1 MVAIRAKLRSTLSA
15 VASSNQHSLRCTIF
29 IDKNCSV
36 AQSCPTL
43 LQPHG
48 LQHAKLSC
56 PSPSPGAC
64 SDSCPLSRW
73 CHLTISSSVIPF
85 SSCPQS
91 FSALGYFP
99 MSQLFASGGQSI
111 GVSPSASVL
120 PMNEHSGLIS
130 FRMDWLDL
138 LAVQGTLKSLP
149 VPVLTK
155 SIDINSTE
163 EFSSAL
169 ELAYHPLL
177 SLLYMSKNMTLK
189 MKSATKQRKSL
200 PFPALTPLKV
210 GGRPRAGATVMER
223 LQVPRFFSLYI

>member
-1 MVAIRAKLRSTLSA
+1 M
-15 VASSNQHSLRCTIF
+15 
-29 IDKNCSV
+29 
-36 AQSCPTL
+36 
-43 LQPHG
+43 
-48 LQHAKLSC
+48 
-56 PSPSPGAC
+56 
-64 SDSCPLSRW
+64 
-73 CHLTISSSVIPF
+73 
-85 SSCPQS
+85 
-91 FSALGYFP
+91 Y
-99 MSQLFASGGQSI
+99 
-111 GVSPSASVL
+111 
-120 PMNEHSGLIS
+120 
-130 FRMDWLDL
+130 L
-138 LAVQGTLKSLP
+138 LAVRGTLKSLP